1 MKDKKFKLTPQKLR
15 DIGGKCII
23 FLLMV
28 GLSYVVLF
36 PLFVKVSSSLMSEK
50 DLYDVAVA
58 LVPREFSL
66 ESFKYVLYYE
76 SFIPSVLNSLYFAI
90 CVSVCTVTSSTLVGY
105 GLARFK
111 FKGAKLCTAALLAT
125 MLVPSITTWVPMYEK
140 FRYFDI
146 FGIITAIKGEPLNLT
161 TSVIPI
167 IVLSL
172 TCLGVKGGIH
182 ALLMR
187 QYFAG
192 VPYEISEA
200 AHVDGANAFK
210 TFLLIM
216 LPMARSMMIVVFVL
230 SFVWQWTDTYF
241 INIFYGS
248 KQLLPNMVFQLAG
261 RDSSSDGQYY
271 LGFVYAN
278 AAALIAIVPPLLIY
292 VIFQRKIIGGIE
304 RAGLVG

>member
-1 MKDKKFKLTPQKLR
+1 MKDKKFKITPQKLR
-15 DIGGKCII
+15 NIGGKTII

-90 CVSVCTVTSSTLVGY
+90 CVSLCTVTSSTLVGY

-111 FKGAKLCTAALLAT
+111 FKGAKLCLVALLAT

-161 TSVIPI
+161 STVIPI
-167 IVLSL
+167 ILLSL
-172 TCLGVKGGIH
+172 TCLGFKGGIH

-200 AHVDGANAFK
+200 AQVDGANAFK
-210 TFLLIM
+210 TFILIM
-216 LPMARSMMIVVFVL
+216 LPMARSMMIVVFIL
-230 SFVWQWTDTYF
+230 SFVWRWAATYF
-241 INIFYGS
+241 VNIFYGS
-248 KQLLPNMVFQLAG
+248 KQLLPNMVLELAG
-261 RDSSSDGQYY
+261 REMSSDAQYY

-278 AAALIAIVPPLLIY
+278 AAALIAILPPLAIY
-292 VIFQRKIIGGIE
+292 IIFQRKIIGGIE
-304 RAGLVG
+304 RAGLGG